1 MRQLITAL
9 LLITIMQVVS
19 AQEID
24 DIKTM
29 HLPTGAVLRFVQL
42 EKQLSLKIL
51 HGERVIETITGLDNA
66 SEITQLEDILDE
78 LRLIK
83 QEVFIYTDPVNIANL
98 TETAIKFVDLKN
110 ESITLINEFRTIAHE
125 LLGDYNLTELRAQ
138 IGRLDNNETKALQNR
153 VKTLVKEYNAAIV
166 RNTLK
171 VMNVNAEEI
180 ANAIIEGNLTK
191 AEIKEQVMNSY
202 KNIRQTVKA
211 NTLLTIREQIAK
223 KGANDTALLEQT
235 RNNMTKRVIAQA
247 RERINN
253 VRDSIKER
261 IQNRIGDVNQW
272 KQY

>member
-261 IQNRIGDVNQW
+261 IQNRIGDVNQ
-272 KQY
+272 